1 MFACATSCIFIN
13 HALLE
18 KIKKKTRANAQYYE
32 GLQRL
37 FAGFPITITKE
48 GIKEV
53 RKDGQEKKKDGEE
66 KEKKTCMI
74 VRLTAERKQL
84 YGSVIENPG
93 PMKAHLSYSIRL
105 KHTLHSA

>member
-1 MFACATSCIFIN
+1 MFACATSCIFMN

-48 GIKEV
+48 EIKEV

-66 KEKKTCMI
+66 KGKNYLAM
-74 VRLTAERKQL
+74 
-84 YGSVIENPG
+84 NPG
-93 PMKAHLSYSIRL
+93 STRATTPRPSTRSAFT
-105 KHTLHSA
+105 KHMMASRRWKSWR